1 LKKDYKT
8 GQQGRAEPMKNLKVI
23 QIENGLSFK
32 LYDTVILTKTA
43 ENVSLSYGEFKTK
56 TTFKALNAILENL
69 SIPLKVFIKHGIP
82 YVKDEENKTVQFE
95 NGITFDNSGKLLEAV
110 TV

>member
-1 LKKDYKT
+1 
-8 GQQGRAEPMKNLKVI
+8 MKNLNVI

-56 TTFKALNAILENL
+56 TTFKALNQILNDL
-69 SIPLKVFIKHGIP
+69 NIPLKV
-82 YVKDEENKTVQFE
+82 YVYKGQALIENVQNTLIHDFK
-95 NGITFDNSGKLLEAV
+95 NGIEFDLKGEVLEAV